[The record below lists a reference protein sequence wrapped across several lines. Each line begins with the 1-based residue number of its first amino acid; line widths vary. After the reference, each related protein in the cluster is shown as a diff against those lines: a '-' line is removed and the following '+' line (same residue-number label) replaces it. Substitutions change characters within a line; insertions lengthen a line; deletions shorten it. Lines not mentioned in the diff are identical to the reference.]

1 MTWDGKLRAPNY
13 DKLEWT
19 DREKYMSLLIKACN
33 LKSGYHVCDV
43 GTGTGKVAE
52 ELAKYCNRVTGIDTS
67 NEMLE
72 IAQKKRNK
80 SNISYENINA
90 EKISFK
96 DDFFDSVV
104 SRMAFHHIDNDNI
117 AIKECMRVLKPGK
130 KFVISE
136 GVPPPGARHF
146 YTEMFKLKEKRRT
159 YTIDDLVEL
168 LQYGGLIGIE
178 IKIHKIPGVSISN
191 WLINSGLS
199 KEISEKIYNM
209 HLDCDDYVKKAYNM
223 EIVSGDIL
231 MDWTTAIISGVKKH

>member
-19 DREKYMSLLIKACN
+19 DREKYMGLLLKVCN
-33 LKSGYHVCDV
+33 LKSNYHVCDV

-52 ELAKYCNRVTGIDTS
+52 ELAKYCAKVTGLDS
-67 NEMLE
+67 SDEMLE

-80 SNISYENINA
+80 SNIFYENINA
-90 EKISFK
+90 ENISFQ
-96 DDFFDSVV
+96 DDCFDAVV
-104 SRMAFHHIDNDNI
+104 SRMAFHHIDDHEA
-117 AIKECMRVLKPGK
+117 AIKECIRVLKPGK

-146 YTEMFKLKEKRRT
+146 YTKMFKLKEKRRT

-168 LQYGGLIGIE
+168 LEHGGLIDIE
-178 IKIHKIPGVSISN
+178 IRIHKISSVSISN
-191 WLINSGLS
+191 WLGNSGLS
-199 KEISEKIYNM
+199 KETCDKIYNM
-209 HLDCDDYVKKAYNM
+209 HLDCEDYVKKAYNM

-231 MDWTTAIISGVKKH
+231 MDWTTAIISGVKEH

>member
-33 LKSGYHVCDV
+33 LKSDYHVCDV

-52 ELAKYCNRVTGIDTS
+52 ELAKYCHRVTGIDTS
-67 NEMLE
+67 DEMLE
-72 IAQKKRNK
+72 IAKKKRNK

-90 EKISFK
+90 EKIFYP
-96 DDFFDSVV
+96 DDFFDTVV
-104 SRMAFHHIDNDNI
+104 SRMAFHHIDNHNM
-117 AIKECMRVLKPGK
+117 AIKECVRVLKPGK

-168 LQYGGLIGIE
+168 LQFGGLTDIE
-178 IKIHKIPGVSISN
+178 IKIHKIPSVSISN
-191 WLINSGLS
+191 WLVNSGLS
-199 KEISEKIYNM
+199 KETCDKIYNM
-209 HLDCDDYVKKAYNM
+209 HLDCEDFVKKTYNM

>member
-13 DKLEWT
+13 DKLDWT

-33 LKSGYHVCDV
+33 LKSSYHVCDV

-52 ELAKYCNRVTGIDTS
+52 ELAKYCFEVTGIDTS
-67 NEMLE
+67 EEMLE
-72 IAQKKRNK
+72 IARKKRNK
-80 SNISYENINA
+80 SNISYENIDA
-90 EKISFK
+90 EKISYQNNSY
-96 DDFFDSVV
+96 DAVV
-104 SRMAFHHIDNDNI
+104 SRMAFHHIDNQNK
-117 AIKECMRVLKPGK
+117 AIKECVRVLRPGK

-178 IKIHKIPGVSISN
+178 IKIHKISSVSISN
-191 WLINSGLS
+191 WLINSGLP
-199 KEISEKIYNM
+199 KEKCDKIYNM
-209 HLDCDDYVKKAYNM
+209 HLDCEDYIKKAYNM
-223 EIVSGDIL
+223 EIVSGDII
-231 MDWTTAIISGVKKH
+231 MDWTTAIVSGVKRH